1 LFDKLSQLWRR
12 LLFYVRRDKF
22 DRELEEEMRFH
33 LEMKA
38 EENLAAG
45 ISPEEARY
53 AARRQFGNQTL
64 LQEVSRD
71 MWGFRFLETLA
82 RDLRY
87 GLRMMVK
94 NPGFTTVVALTLALG
109 IGANTAIFSVVNAV
123 LLRPL
128 PYDDSD
134 RLVILSEHTEQ
145 FGTMAVSWL
154 DFVDWRAQQTVFD
167 QIGIY
172 GFGNY
177 NLTGSGAPEQLQAA
191 QASADLFGTL
201 RAKAALGRI
210 FTDDEDKPGPALS
223 VVLSHELWRRRFGG
237 DPNILNQT
245 ITLNRGL
252 YTVVGVMPP
261 NFLFPNKPDIWVSV
275 GPLSNRP
282 AWQNRGSHPGLAV
295 IGRLKAGASLE
306 QARAAMNAI
315 AARLEQQYPT
325 NRGVRV
331 QVTPMLETYV
341 RDVRRSLWVLLGAV
355 GVALLIACVNAAN
368 LLLARATLR
377 QREIAVRA
385 ALGASRWRVTRQL
398 LTESALLA
406 VMGGALGLLLANW
419 GIKLILA
426 VSPDSI
432 PRAGEI
438 NLDGRVLAFTLA
450 VSLLTGIIFGLAP
463 AIQTSRVDAQSMLKE
478 TARSLT
484 GGRRWLRHSLVI
496 TEIALTL
503 VLLAGAGLL
512 LRSFYRLQQTDLG
525 FVADRVLSFRVNLP
539 QEKYAEDQRKINF
552 FLQVMENLRSQPGVQ
567 DVAITSRAPLG
578 GAGPWQQA
586 FLPAGQ
592 AMPESGQP
600 PFMEATVVSPDYFRA
615 LAIPLLRGRYFTEQ
629 DVRPDLRKE
638 TRQGLT
644 PAQGLAGLKVMIVD
658 EEFARRH
665 WPNEDAIGKR
675 VLFGLSPSSP
685 VATVVGVVRRVKL
698 DGPTADSN
706 LAQGYFPFLE
716 VPAGAMTFTVKSAL
730 EPEQLIASARRQ
742 VMAADPE
749 QPISQIGVFT
759 QMRAAAVAPQRLNML
774 LLGLFAAVALL
785 LALVG
790 VYGVMSYAVTQR
802 AHEIGLRMAL
812 GAQRSDVLKLMIREG
827 MTLALAGAMIGLG
840 GALALTR
847 LMKTLLFGVSPTDP
861 LTFAAITLL
870 LTFVSLLA
878 CWIPARRATK
888 VDPMTAMRFE

>member
-1 LFDKLSQLWRR
+1 MDKLSQLWRR
-12 LLFYVRRDKF
+12 LLFYARRNRF

-38 EENLAAG
+38 EEKLAAG

-53 AARRQFGNQTL
+53 AAQRQFGNQTL
-64 LQEVSRD
+64 LREVSRD

-87 GLRMMVK
+87 GLRMMVR
-94 NPGFTTVVALTLALG
+94 NPGFTAVVALTLALG

-128 PYDDSD
+128 PYDESD

-191 QASADLFGTL
+191 QASTDLFATL
-201 RAKAALGRI
+201 RAKAALGRT
-210 FTDDEDKPGPALS
+210 FTDDEDKPGAALS

-237 DPNILNQT
+237 DPNILNRA
-245 ITLNRGL
+245 ITLNSGL
-252 YTVVGVMPP
+252 YNVVGVMPP
-261 NFLFPNKPDIWVSV
+261 NFLFPNTPDIWVPV
-275 GPLSNRP
+275 GPLSNQP
-282 AWQNRGSHPGLAV
+282 AWQYRGAHPGLTA
-295 IGRLKAGASLE
+295 IGRLKAGVSLE

-315 AARLEQQYPT
+315 AVRLEQQYAT
-325 NRGVRV
+325 NRSVRV
-331 QVTPMLETYV
+331 QITPMLETYV
-341 RDVRRSLWVLLGAV
+341 RDVRRALWVLLGAV
-355 GVALLIACVNAAN
+355 GVVLLIACVNAAN

-463 AIQTSRVDAQSMLKE
+463 AIQTSRVDVQAMLKE

-484 GGRRWLRHSLVI
+484 GGRRWLRHGLVI

-512 LRSFYRLQQTDLG
+512 LRSFYRLQHSNLG
-525 FVADRVLSFRVNLP
+525 FVAERMLSFRVNLP
-539 QEKYAEDQRKINF
+539 QEKYTGEQQKINF
-552 FLQVMENLRSQPGVQ
+552 FHQVMENLRSQPGVQ

-592 AMPESGQP
+592 ALPESGQP

-638 TRQGLT
+638 RLQGLT
-644 PAQGLAGLKVMIVD
+644 PAQRLLAGLKVMIVD

-675 VLFGLSPSSP
+675 VLFGMSPSAP
-685 VATVVGVVRRVKL
+685 VATVVGVVGRVKL
-698 DGPTADSN
+698 DGPTVDSN
-706 LAQGYFPFLE
+706 LVQGYFPYLQ
-716 VPAGAMTFTVKSAL
+716 VPVSAMTFTVKTAA
-730 EPEQLIASARRQ
+730 EPDQLIAAARQQ
-742 VMAADPE
+742 VLAADPE
-749 QPISQIGVFT
+749 QPISQIGAFT
-759 QMRAAAVAPQRLNML
+759 QMRAAAVAPQRSNML
-774 LLGLFAAVALL
+774 LLGLFAAVALA

-790 VYGVMSYAVTQR
+790 IYGVMSYAVTQR

-827 MTLALAGAMIGLG
+827 MTLALVGALLGLG

-888 VDPMTAMRFE
+888 FDPMTSLRSE